1 VTKEDVEKL
10 IAKYEDELRKA
21 HELELRLQGALI
33 GLREL
38 LKMEQGKEAQ

>member
-1 VTKEDVEKL
+1 MTREDVEKL
-10 IAKYEDELRKA
+10 ISKYEEELRKA

-38 LKMEQGKEAQ
+38 LKMEQDKEAQ